1 MQIYEVFLFKYIKI
15 MFKLKEFRQSHSL
28 FQAKMAEI
36 LGLTQSGISR
46 MESDKIELTK
56 AQYEKLYSIYG
67 KEDVDAFRIEVG
79 PTVVDAQ
86 YKEPKHSTTSAEEL
100 LEIIKKQNEI
110 ICNHMKAQDEYNKRL
125 LDLLEKMTLK

>member
-1 MQIYEVFLFKYIKI
+1 MQIYDKLLIKNI
-15 MFKLKEFRQSHSL
+15 NNMFKLKEFRQAHSL

-67 KEDVDAFRIEVG
+67 KEDVDSFRVDVG
-79 PTVVDAQ
+79 PVIADVHP
-86 YKEPKHSTTSAEEL
+86 KEQKRVTSSTEEL

-125 LDLLEKMTLK
+125 LDLMEKMTLS